1 VGGVVTKDILDRYG
15 IPESELGPQLINEV
29 LSSIEG
35 ADFAFL
41 IKDADSGEKKLSFRA
56 RRDGFDVSRIARHFG
71 GGGHIQSAGAYT
83 SASTE
88 EILRVIEETEV
99 KV

>member
-1 VGGVVTKDILDRYG
+1 MGGYVSQTIFERYG

-41 IKDADSGEKKLSFRA
+41 IKETESGERKLSFRA

-83 SASTE
+83 SESVE
-88 EILRVIEETEV
+88 EILKVIEETDV
-99 KV
+99 RM

>member
-1 VGGVVTKDILDRYG
+1 M
-15 IPESELGPQLINEV
+15 

-41 IKDADSGEKKLSFRA
+41 IKDAAFGDKKLSFRA
-56 RRDGFDVSRIARHFG
+56 RREGFDVSRIARHFG

-83 SASTE
+83 SEPTE
-88 EILRVIEETEV
+88 EILRVIEEMDV
-99 KV
+99 RI